1 MKNLYFLALF
11 AIVLASCQPN
21 VKNTAKTTPSVT
33 DTVVKAKKNPNFQW
47 EAATVY
53 FLLTDRFNNGNPE
66 NDLNF
71 ERDEATGKLR
81 GFIGGDIQGITQK
94 IKDGYFTKLGVNAIW
109 FTP

>member
-1 MKNLYFLALF
+1 MKNLYILALF

-21 VKNTAKTTPSVT
+21 AKDTTKTTLSVT
-33 DTVVKAKKNPNFQW
+33 DTVVIAKKNPNFQW

-71 ERDEATGKLR
+71 DRDEVTGKLR
-81 GFIGGDIQGITQK
+81 GFMGGDIQGITQK
-94 IKDGYFTKLGVNAIW
+94 MVILPSLA
-109 FTP
+109 